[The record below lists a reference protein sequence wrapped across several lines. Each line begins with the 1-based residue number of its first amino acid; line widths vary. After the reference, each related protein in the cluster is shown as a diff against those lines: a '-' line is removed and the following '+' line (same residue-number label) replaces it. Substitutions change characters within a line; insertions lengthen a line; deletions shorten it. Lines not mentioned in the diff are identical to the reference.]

1 VGARGRAGR
10 ELGLSRTFFFFL
22 LKSSGSSS
30 SSAAGAGASLAASSS
45 PSTGFFFCDSGAADD
60 HCAQPGREGVAHEA
74 RRGLGER
81 QGETSRRLV
90 A

>member
-1 VGARGRAGR
+1 MAVRARGRAGR
-10 ELGLSRTFFFFL
+10 ELGRTFFFFL
-22 LKSSGSSS
+22 LKLSGSSS

-60 HCAQPGREGVAHEA
+60 YCAQPGRKGVVHEA

-81 QGETSRRLV
+81 QGETSR
-90 A
+90 